1 MYIST
6 TIKARGEQERSHTKP
21 ESFLANG
28 SHVLGLTWTWMDGL
42 PRSIAG
48 REDEK
53 RTCSQEDQTRARE
66 RECRVTQ
73 LYFINTKRPA
83 GPRPS
88 RGDEKQRP
96 REHKALFSAASAS
109 HESLAHRNT
118 AASVYVDLS

>member
-42 PRSIAG
+42 PRSSAG
-48 REDEK
+48 WEDEK
-53 RTCSQEDQTRARE
+53 HACSQEDQTRERE
-66 RECRVTQ
+66 RECRITQ

-96 REHKALFSAASAS
+96 LFSATSAS
-109 HESLAHRNT
+109 HEALAHRNT